1 MLDFN
6 DDEIRRSII
15 EKEAD
20 KSIQE
25 QEIKHKLEDI
35 EYWYRIESQV
45 IQEKE
50 RIIKE
55 YKKELD
61 NELRNKKTELRN
73 LYKSQRISEVN
84 KKYNISPM
92 FNGC

>member
-15 EKEAD
+15 EKETD
-20 KSIQE
+20 KSNQE
-25 QEIKHKLEDI
+25 QEIKQQMEEI
-35 EYWYRIESQV
+35 EYWHRIESQV

-50 RIIKE
+50 KLIEERKQ
-55 YKKELD
+55 
-61 NELRNKKTELRN
+61 ELRHELKNKKIELRN
-73 LYKSQRISEVN
+73 LYKSSRIAEVN

-92 FNGC
+92 FNAC

>member
-6 DDEIRRSII
+6 DDEIRRVII

-25 QEIKHKLEDI
+25 QELKQQMEEI

-50 RIIKE
+50 KLIKE
-55 YKKELD
+55 RKE
-61 NELRNKKTELRN
+61 ELRHELKNKTIELRN
-73 LYKSQRISEVN
+73 LYKSQRITEVN
-84 KKYNISPM
+84 KKYNISPL
-92 FNGC
+92 FN

>member
-6 DDEIRRSII
+6 DDEIRRAII

-25 QEIKHKLEDI
+25 QEIKQQMEDI
-35 EYWYRIESQV
+35 EYWHRIESQV
-45 IQEKE
+45 IEEKE

-55 YKKELD
+55 RKE
-61 NELRNKKTELRN
+61 ELRHELKKKKIELRN
-73 LYKSQRISEVN
+73 LYKSNRIAEIN

>member
-25 QEIKHKLEDI
+25 QEIKQKLEDI

-73 LYKSQRISEVN
+73 LYKSQRIAEVN

>member
-20 KSIQE
+20 KSI
-25 QEIKHKLEDI
+25 IKQKLEDI

-50 RIIKE
+50 
-55 YKKELD
+55 
-61 NELRNKKTELRN
+61 
-73 LYKSQRISEVN
+73 
-84 KKYNISPM
+84 
-92 FNGC
+92 

>member
-6 DDEIRRSII
+6 DDEIRRAII

-25 QEIKHKLEDI
+25 QEIKQKLEDI

-73 LYKSQRISEVN
+73 LYKSNRIAEVN

>member
-1 MLDFN
+1 MLD
-6 DDEIRRSII
+6 DDEIRKAII

-20 KSIQE
+20 KCIQE
-25 QEIKHKLEDI
+25 QEIKQKLEDI
-35 EYWYRIESQV
+35 EYWHRIEYQV

-50 RIIKE
+50 KLIKE
-55 YKKELD
+55 RKE
-61 NELRNKKTELRN
+61 ELRNELKKKKIELRN
-73 LYKSQRISEVN
+73 LYKSNRIAEVN

>member
-20 KSIQE
+20 KSIKE
-25 QEIKHKLEDI
+25 QEIKQKLEDI
-35 EYWYRIESQV
+35 EYWHRIEYQV

-50 RIIKE
+50 KLIK
-55 YKKELD
+55 KRKEELA
-61 NELRNKKTELRN
+61 NELKNKKIELRN
-73 LYKSQRISEVN
+73 LYKSSRIAEVN

>member
-1 MLDFN
+1 M
-6 DDEIRRSII
+6 
-15 EKEAD
+15 
-20 KSIQE
+20 
-25 QEIKHKLEDI
+25 
-35 EYWYRIESQV
+35 

-61 NELRNKKTELRN
+61 NELRNKKIELRN
-73 LYKSQRISEVN
+73 LYKSQRIAEVN

>member
-6 DDEIRRSII
+6 DDEIRRAII
-15 EKEAD
+15 EKDAD

-25 QEIKHKLEDI
+25 QEIKQKLEDI
-35 EYWYRIESQV
+35 EYWYRIEYQV

-61 NELRNKKTELRN
+61 NELRNKKACLRN
-73 LYKSQRISEVN
+73 LYKSQRIAEVN

-92 FNGC
+92 FNGW

>member
-6 DDEIRRSII
+6 DDEIRRAII

-25 QEIKHKLEDI
+25 QEIKQKLEDI
-35 EYWYRIESQV
+35 EYWHRIDSQV

-50 RIIKE
+50 HKE
-55 YKKELD
+55 ELA
-61 NELRNKKTELRN
+61 NELRIKKL
-73 LYKSQRISEVN
+73 I
-84 KKYNISPM
+84 
-92 FNGC
+92 